1 MDIML
6 MCGQRVG
13 PIGYVFNMINFAIA
27 AAMGFGSFAIKEPP
41 APLKD
46 GFDEVKL
53 LMFIY

>member
-1 MDIML
+1 